1 MEPCTAHRV
10 QYGKGQ
16 ISGRA
21 QAHTGAERSCPGN
34 GWEQGIPRRPE
45 PLGFRQ
51 RPSVPVSGTVLKG
64 SARPEGGLEERWA
77 TGVQNGKTV
86 AGWRRISPRGKGNV
100 RSSAMEEFM
109 KPASFL
115 EEVPC
120 LFQAWDPPTGFRSR
134 GHRDTAECLGVDP
147 SR

>member
-1 MEPCTAHRV
+1 MLREVAQGMGGNREYPAA
-10 QYGKGQ
+10 QSP
-16 ISGRA
+16 SG
-21 QAHTGAERSCPGN
+21 
-34 GWEQGIPRRPE
+34 
-45 PLGFRQ
+45 LRQ